1 MLLSTEIIDKI
12 HQYAHPFALLLLHTP
27 YNGYSSLKIV
37 VWLPEKTLL
46 HYTAAS
52 YNVSPSKLLVAKH
65 FLILGKNGYDSPLS
79 LCYIHILRPE
89 NVSKVSKRVIVP
101 GLV

>member
-12 HQYAHPFALLLLHTP
+12 YQYAHPFALLLLHTP

-52 YNVSPSKLLVAKH
+52 NNVSPSKLLVAKH
-65 FLILGKNGYDSPLS
+65 FFILGEHDYDSSLS

-89 NVSKVSKRVIVP
+89 NV
-101 GLV
+101 